1 MARYGSDVLRN
12 KNLQKKAI
20 NYGLKNSLP
29 KMLDTELLINCQ
41 QKLGQNLNIKL
52 IERIWMWA
60 Q

>member
-1 MARYGSDVLRN
+1 MARYGSEVLRN

-20 NYGLKNSLP
+20 NYGLKKLTPMIENVGH
-29 KMLDTELLINCQ
+29 Q
-41 QKLGQNLNIKL
+41 AQKLGQNLNIKL